1 MKIKSFS
8 TKIFVLIFYFFV
20 LFLPSLLFAQDYK
33 NIFASPMKI
42 PLYSTGNFAELRG
55 SHFHSGLDIRTY
67 GKTGYSVYA
76 PEDGYVSR
84 IKVQAYGGG
93 KNLYITHQN
102 GYTTVYMHLERYCGE
117 IEQWV
122 KNHQYA
128 NQVYEFDYTFSNPKI
143 YIKQGDTIAISGESG
158 SVAGP
163 HLHFEVR
170 NSKTENPINPLRF
183 LDMEDTIPPFIESL
197 AITPMKNASVN
208 NSANTYTWQINK
220 DNNFNDSIPSFDTI
234 DCLGNIYFSILAFD
248 PSKNSS
254 MRNGVLSS
262 ELYIN
267 NNKIFSH
274 KVNEFSFANYGY
286 VDAVINYP
294 LYIKTG
300 KRYLSSR
307 LLENGKLPYDNY
319 VNNGILNVKKDSIYK
334 IEWKLSDIKN
344 NKSNYVFFVRGY
356 EKNNAIRNN
365 TLKPR
370 VMHIDYN
377 ENSTYKASDGSLF
390 MFSKN
395 CLYESIDL
403 EHYERKG
410 TYSNVHTLHNVFEPV
425 KKKFTI
431 KIKPY
436 KVDNLIK
443 DKSTIVKINSKGG
456 LSSVGGYYKDG
467 FVETKIGDF
476 GVFAIWIDTT
486 APTIKPINF
495 KPNKKL
501 SDKQQTLKVKIAD
514 NLTGIFSY
522 KGYLNGKWVLMEYD
536 GKNAMLTYFIDETLK
551 EGENTLKIVVTDKN
565 DNSRTE
571 TYKIIK

>member
-1 MKIKSFS
+1 MKKKSLSISFFIGFILVFFS
-8 TKIFVLIFYFFV
+8 YSTLY
-20 LFLPSLLFAQDYK
+20 AQEYK
-33 NIFASPMKI
+33 NIFSSPLKI
-42 PLYSTGNFAELRG
+42 PLYSAGSFAELRG

-67 GKTGYSVYA
+67 GKTGYNVYA

-93 KNLYITHQN
+93 KNLYITHPN

-117 IEQWV
+117 IEKWV
-122 KNHQYA
+122 KQYQYA
-128 NQVYEFDYTFSNPKI
+128 NQVYEFDYTFQKPKI
-143 YIKQGDTIAISGESG
+143 YVTKGDTIALSGESG

-183 LDMEDTIPPFIESL
+183 FDVEDTIPPYIESL
-197 AITPMKNASVN
+197 AITPLKKASVN
-208 NSANTYTWQINK
+208 SSSNTYTWQINK
-220 DNNFNDSIPSFDTI
+220 DKKTTDSIPLFDTI

-254 MRNGVLSS
+254 IRNGVLSS

-267 NNKIFSH
+267 NKKIFSH

-319 VNNGILNVKKDSIYK
+319 VNNGILNVKKDSLYK
-334 IEWKLSDIKN
+334 IEWRLADIKN
-344 NKSNYVFFVRGY
+344 NKTNYVFFVRGF
-356 EKNNAIRNN
+356 EKDNAVRNN

-370 VMHIDYN
+370 VMHIDHN
-377 ENSTYKASDGSLF
+377 ENTTYKASDGSLF
-390 MFSKN
+390 IFSKN

-403 EHYERKG
+403 EHYQRKG
-410 TYSNVHTLHNVFEPV
+410 TYSDVHTLHNIFEPV

-436 KVDNLIK
+436 KVNDLIK
-443 DKSTIVKINSKGG
+443 NKSTIVKINSKGG
-456 LSSVGGYYKDG
+456 FSSVGGIYRDG

-486 APTIKPINF
+486 APNVKPINF

-501 SDKQQTLKVKIAD
+501 SSNQKTLKAKISD
-514 NLTGIFSY
+514 NLTGIYSY
-522 KGYLNGKWVLMEYD
+522 KGYINGKWVLMEYD

-565 DNSRTE
+565 NNTKTE
-571 TYKIIK
+571 TYKIIR

>member
-1 MKIKSFS
+1 MKKKSLSIIFFIGFLLVVFS
-8 TKIFVLIFYFFV
+8 CSTLY
-20 LFLPSLLFAQDYK
+20 AQEYK
-33 NIFASPMKI
+33 NVFSSPLKI
-42 PLYSTGNFAELRG
+42 PLYSAGSFAELRG

-67 GKTGYSVYA
+67 GKTGYNVYA

-93 KNLYITHQN
+93 KNLYITHPN

-117 IEQWV
+117 IEKWV
-122 KNHQYA
+122 KQYQYA
-128 NQVYEFDYTFSNPKI
+128 NQVYEFDYTFQKPKI
-143 YIKQGDTIAISGESG
+143 YVKKGDTIALSGESG

-183 LDMEDTIPPFIESL
+183 FDVEDTIPPYIESL
-197 AITPMKNASVN
+197 AITPLKKASVN
-208 NSANTYTWQINK
+208 SSSNTYTWQINK
-220 DNNFNDSIPSFDTI
+220 DKKTTDSIPLFDTI

-254 MRNGVLSS
+254 IRNGVLSF

-267 NNKIFSH
+267 NKKIFSH

-319 VNNGILNVKKDSIYK
+319 VNNGILNVKKDSLYK
-334 IEWKLSDIKN
+334 IEWRLADIKN
-344 NKSNYVFFVRGY
+344 NKTNYVFFVRGF
-356 EKNNAIRNN
+356 EQDNAIRNN
-365 TLKPR
+365 TLKPS

-377 ENSTYKASDGSLF
+377 ENTTYKASDGSLF

-403 EHYERKG
+403 EHYQRKG
-410 TYSNVHTLHNVFEPV
+410 TYSDVHTLHNIFEPV

-436 KVDNLIK
+436 KVNDLIK
-443 DKSTIVKINSKGG
+443 NKSTIVKINSKGG
-456 LSSVGGYYKDG
+456 FSSVGGIYRDG

-486 APTIKPINF
+486 APDVKPLNF

-501 SDKQQTLKVKIAD
+501 SSNQKTLKAKISD
-514 NLTGIFSY
+514 NLTGIYSY
-522 KGYLNGKWVLMEYD
+522 KGYINGKWVLMEYD

-565 DNSRTE
+565 NNTKTE
-571 TYKIIK
+571 TYTIIR

>member
-1 MKIKSFS
+1 MKKKSLSISFFIGFILVFFS
-8 TKIFVLIFYFFV
+8 YSTLY
-20 LFLPSLLFAQDYK
+20 AQEYK
-33 NIFASPMKI
+33 NIFSSPLKI
-42 PLYSTGNFAELRG
+42 PLYSTGSFAELRG

-67 GKTGYSVYA
+67 GKTGYNVYA

-93 KNLYITHQN
+93 KNLYITHPN

-117 IEQWV
+117 IEKWV
-122 KNHQYA
+122 KQYQYA
-128 NQVYEFDYTFSNPKI
+128 NQVYEFDYTFQKPKI
-143 YIKQGDTIAISGESG
+143 YVTKGDTIALSGESG

-183 LDMEDTIPPFIESL
+183 FDVEDTIPPYIESL
-197 AITPMKNASVN
+197 AITPLKKASVN
-208 NSANTYTWQINK
+208 SSSNTYTWQINK
-220 DNNFNDSIPSFDTI
+220 DKKTTDSIPLFDTI

-254 MRNGVLSS
+254 IRNGVLSF

-267 NNKIFSH
+267 NKKIFSH

-319 VNNGILNVKKDSIYK
+319 VNNGILNVKKDSLYK
-334 IEWKLSDIKN
+334 IEWRLADIKN
-344 NKSNYVFFVRGY
+344 NKTNYVFFVRGF
-356 EKNNAIRNN
+356 EKDNAVRNN

-370 VMHIDYN
+370 VMHIDHN
-377 ENSTYKASDGSLF
+377 ENTTYKASDGSLF
-390 MFSKN
+390 IFSKN

-403 EHYERKG
+403 EHYQRKG
-410 TYSNVHTLHNVFEPV
+410 TYSDVHTLHNIFEPV

-436 KVDNLIK
+436 KVNDLIK

-456 LSSVGGYYKDG
+456 FSSVGGIYRDG

-486 APTIKPINF
+486 APDVKPLNF

-501 SDKQQTLKVKIAD
+501 SSNQKTLKAKISD
-514 NLTGIFSY
+514 NLTGIYSY
-522 KGYLNGKWVLMEYD
+522 KGYINGKWVLMEYD

-565 DNSRTE
+565 NNTKTE
-571 TYKIIK
+571 TYTIIR

>member
-1 MKIKSFS
+1 MKKKSLSISFFIGFILVFFS
-8 TKIFVLIFYFFV
+8 YSTLY
-20 LFLPSLLFAQDYK
+20 AQEYK
-33 NIFASPMKI
+33 NIFSSPLKI
-42 PLYSTGNFAELRG
+42 PLYSAGSFAELRG

-67 GKTGYSVYA
+67 GKTGYNVYA

-93 KNLYITHQN
+93 KNLYITHPN

-117 IEQWV
+117 IEKWV
-122 KNHQYA
+122 KQYQYA
-128 NQVYEFDYTFSNPKI
+128 NQVYEFDYTFQKTKI
-143 YIKQGDTIAISGESG
+143 YVKKGDTIALSGESG

-183 LDMEDTIPPFIESL
+183 FDVEDTIPPYIESL
-197 AITPMKNASVN
+197 AITPLKKASVN
-208 NSANTYTWQINK
+208 SSSNTYTWQINK
-220 DNNFNDSIPSFDTI
+220 DKKTTDSIPLFDTI

-254 MRNGVLSS
+254 IRNGVLSS

-267 NNKIFSH
+267 NKKIFSH

-319 VNNGILNVKKDSIYK
+319 VNNGILNVKKDSLYK
-334 IEWKLSDIKN
+334 IEWRLADIKN
-344 NKSNYVFFVRGY
+344 NKTNYVFFVRGF
-356 EKNNAIRNN
+356 EKDNAVRNN

-370 VMHIDYN
+370 VMHIDHN
-377 ENSTYKASDGSLF
+377 ENTTYKASDGSLF
-390 MFSKN
+390 IFSKN

-403 EHYERKG
+403 EHYQRKG
-410 TYSNVHTLHNVFEPV
+410 TYSDVHTLHNIFEPV

-436 KVDNLIK
+436 KVNDLIK
-443 DKSTIVKINSKGG
+443 NKSTIVKINSKGG
-456 LSSVGGYYKDG
+456 FSSVGGIYRDG

-486 APTIKPINF
+486 APNVKPINF

-501 SDKQQTLKVKIAD
+501 SSNQKTLKAKISD
-514 NLTGIFSY
+514 NLTGIYSY
-522 KGYLNGKWVLMEYD
+522 KGYINGKWVLMEYD

-565 DNSRTE
+565 NNTKTE
-571 TYKIIK
+571 TYTIIR

>member
-1 MKIKSFS
+1 MKKKSLSISFFIGFILVFFS
-8 TKIFVLIFYFFV
+8 YSTLY
-20 LFLPSLLFAQDYK
+20 AQEYK
-33 NIFASPMKI
+33 NIFSSPLKI
-42 PLYSTGNFAELRG
+42 PLYSAGSFAELRG

-67 GKTGYSVYA
+67 GKTGYNVYA

-93 KNLYITHQN
+93 KNLYITHPN

-117 IEQWV
+117 IEKWV
-122 KNHQYA
+122 KQYQYA
-128 NQVYEFDYTFSNPKI
+128 NQVYEFDYTFQKPKI
-143 YIKQGDTIAISGESG
+143 YVKKGDTIALSGESG

-183 LDMEDTIPPFIESL
+183 FDVEDTIPPYIESL
-197 AITPMKNASVN
+197 AITPLKKASVN
-208 NSANTYTWQINK
+208 SSSNTYTWQINK
-220 DNNFNDSIPSFDTI
+220 DKKTTDSIPLFDTI

-254 MRNGVLSS
+254 IRNGVLSF

-267 NNKIFSH
+267 NKKIFSH

-319 VNNGILNVKKDSIYK
+319 VNNGILNVKKDSLYK
-334 IEWKLSDIKN
+334 IEWRLADIKN
-344 NKSNYVFFVRGY
+344 NKTNYVFFVRGF
-356 EKNNAIRNN
+356 EKDNAVRNN

-377 ENSTYKASDGSLF
+377 ENTTYKASDGSLF

-403 EHYERKG
+403 EHYQRKG
-410 TYSNVHTLHNVFEPV
+410 TYSDVHTLHNIFEPV

-436 KVDNLIK
+436 KVNDLIK

-456 LSSVGGYYKDG
+456 FSSVGGIYRDG

-486 APTIKPINF
+486 APDVKPLNF

-501 SDKQQTLKVKIAD
+501 SSNQKTLKAKISD
-514 NLTGIFSY
+514 NLTGIYSY
-522 KGYLNGKWVLMEYD
+522 KGYINGKWVLMEYD

-565 DNSRTE
+565 NNTKTE
-571 TYKIIK
+571 TYKIIR

>member
-1 MKIKSFS
+1 MKKKSLSISFFIGFILVFFS
-8 TKIFVLIFYFFV
+8 YSTLY
-20 LFLPSLLFAQDYK
+20 AQEYK
-33 NIFASPMKI
+33 NIFSSPLKI
-42 PLYSTGNFAELRG
+42 PLYSAGSFAELRG

-67 GKTGYSVYA
+67 GKTGYNVYA

-93 KNLYITHQN
+93 KNLYITHPN

-117 IEQWV
+117 IEKWV
-122 KNHQYA
+122 KQYQYA
-128 NQVYEFDYTFSNPKI
+128 NQVYEFDYTFQKPKI
-143 YIKQGDTIAISGESG
+143 YVTKGDTIALSGESG

-183 LDMEDTIPPFIESL
+183 FDVEDTIPPYIESL
-197 AITPMKNASVN
+197 AITPLKKASVN
-208 NSANTYTWQINK
+208 SSSNTYTWQINK
-220 DNNFNDSIPSFDTI
+220 DKKTTDSIPLFDTI

-254 MRNGVLSS
+254 IRNGVLSF

-267 NNKIFSH
+267 NKKIFSH

-286 VDAVINYP
+286 VDAIINYP

-319 VNNGILNVKKDSIYK
+319 VNNGILNVKKDSLYK
-334 IEWKLSDIKN
+334 IEWRLADIKN
-344 NKSNYVFFVRGY
+344 NKTNYVFFVRGF
-356 EKNNAIRNN
+356 EQDNAIRNN

-377 ENSTYKASDGSLF
+377 ENTTYKASDGSLF

-403 EHYERKG
+403 EHYQRKG
-410 TYSNVHTLHNVFEPV
+410 TYSDVHTLHNIFEPV

-436 KVDNLIK
+436 KVNDLIK
-443 DKSTIVKINSKGG
+443 NKCTIVKINSKGG
-456 LSSVGGYYKDG
+456 FSSVGGIYRDG

-486 APTIKPINF
+486 APNVKPINF

-501 SDKQQTLKVKIAD
+501 SSNQKTLKAKISD
-514 NLTGIFSY
+514 NLTGIYSY
-522 KGYLNGKWVLMEYD
+522 KGYINGKWVLMEYD

-565 DNSRTE
+565 NNTKTE
-571 TYKIIK
+571 TYKIIR

>member
-1 MKIKSFS
+1 MKKKSLSISFFIGFILVFFS
-8 TKIFVLIFYFFV
+8 YSTLY
-20 LFLPSLLFAQDYK
+20 AQEYK
-33 NIFASPMKI
+33 NIFSSPLKI
-42 PLYSTGNFAELRG
+42 PLYSAGSFAELRG

-67 GKTGYSVYA
+67 GKTGYNVYA

-93 KNLYITHQN
+93 KNLYITHPN

-117 IEQWV
+117 IEKWV
-122 KNHQYA
+122 KQYQYA
-128 NQVYEFDYTFSNPKI
+128 NQVYEFDYTFQKPKI
-143 YIKQGDTIAISGESG
+143 YVKKGDTIALSGESG

-183 LDMEDTIPPFIESL
+183 FDVEDTIPPYIESL
-197 AITPMKNASVN
+197 AITPLKKASVN
-208 NSANTYTWQINK
+208 SSSNTYTWQINK
-220 DNNFNDSIPSFDTI
+220 DKKTTDSIPLFDTI

-254 MRNGVLSS
+254 IRNGVLSF

-267 NNKIFSH
+267 NKKIFSH

-319 VNNGILNVKKDSIYK
+319 VNNGILNVKKDSLYK
-334 IEWKLSDIKN
+334 IEWRLADIKN
-344 NKSNYVFFVRGY
+344 NKTNYVFFVRGF
-356 EKNNAIRNN
+356 EKDNAVRNN

-370 VMHIDYN
+370 VMHIDHN
-377 ENSTYKASDGSLF
+377 ENTTYKASDGSLF

-403 EHYERKG
+403 EHYQRKG
-410 TYSNVHTLHNVFEPV
+410 TYSDVHTLHNIFEPV

-436 KVDNLIK
+436 KVNDLIK

-456 LSSVGGYYKDG
+456 FSSVGGIYRDG

-486 APTIKPINF
+486 APNVKPINF

-501 SDKQQTLKVKIAD
+501 SSNQKTLKAKISD
-514 NLTGIFSY
+514 NLTGIYSY
-522 KGYLNGKWVLMEYD
+522 KGYINGKWVLMEYD

-565 DNSRTE
+565 NNTKTE
-571 TYKIIK
+571 TYTIIR

>member
-1 MKIKSFS
+1 MKKKSLSISFFIGFILVFFS
-8 TKIFVLIFYFFV
+8 YSTLY
-20 LFLPSLLFAQDYK
+20 AQEYK
-33 NIFASPMKI
+33 NIFSSPLKI
-42 PLYSTGNFAELRG
+42 PLYSAGSFAELRG

-67 GKTGYSVYA
+67 GKTGYNVYA

-93 KNLYITHQN
+93 KNLYITHPN

-117 IEQWV
+117 IEKWV
-122 KNHQYA
+122 KQYQYA
-128 NQVYEFDYTFSNPKI
+128 NQVYEFDYTFQKPKI
-143 YIKQGDTIAISGESG
+143 YVKKGDTIALSGESG

-183 LDMEDTIPPFIESL
+183 FDVEDTIPPYIESL
-197 AITPMKNASVN
+197 AITPLKKASVN
-208 NSANTYTWQINK
+208 SSSNTYTWQINK
-220 DNNFNDSIPSFDTI
+220 DKKTTDSIPLFDTI

-254 MRNGVLSS
+254 IRNGVLSF

-267 NNKIFSH
+267 NKKIFSH

-319 VNNGILNVKKDSIYK
+319 VNNGILNVKKDSLYK
-334 IEWKLSDIKN
+334 IEWRLADIKN
-344 NKSNYVFFVRGY
+344 NKTNYVFFVRGF
-356 EKNNAIRNN
+356 EKDNAVRNN

-370 VMHIDYN
+370 VMHIDHN
-377 ENSTYKASDGSLF
+377 ENTTYKASDGSLF

-403 EHYERKG
+403 EHYQRKG
-410 TYSNVHTLHNVFEPV
+410 TYSDVHTLHNIFEPV

-436 KVDNLIK
+436 KVNDLIK

-456 LSSVGGYYKDG
+456 FSSVGGIYRDG

-486 APTIKPINF
+486 APDVKPLNF

-501 SDKQQTLKVKIAD
+501 SSNQKTLKAKISD
-514 NLTGIFSY
+514 NLTGIYSY
-522 KGYLNGKWVLMEYD
+522 KGYINGKWVLMEYD

-565 DNSRTE
+565 NNTKTE
-571 TYKIIK
+571 TYKIIR

>member
-1 MKIKSFS
+1 MKKKSLSISFFIGFILVFFS
-8 TKIFVLIFYFFV
+8 YSTLY
-20 LFLPSLLFAQDYK
+20 AQEYK
-33 NIFASPMKI
+33 NIFSSPLKI
-42 PLYSTGNFAELRG
+42 PLYSAGSFAELRG

-67 GKTGYSVYA
+67 GKTGYNVYA

-93 KNLYITHQN
+93 KNLYITHPN

-117 IEQWV
+117 IEKWV
-122 KNHQYA
+122 KQYQYA
-128 NQVYEFDYTFSNPKI
+128 NQVYEFDYTFQKPKI
-143 YIKQGDTIAISGESG
+143 YVTKGDTIALSGESG

-183 LDMEDTIPPFIESL
+183 LDVEDTIPPYIESL
-197 AITPMKNASVN
+197 AITPLKKASVN
-208 NSANTYTWQINK
+208 SSSNTYTWQINK
-220 DNNFNDSIPSFDTI
+220 DKKTTDSIPLFDTI
-234 DCLGNIYFSILAFD
+234 NCLGNIYFSILAFD

-254 MRNGVLSS
+254 MRNGVLSF

-267 NNKIFSH
+267 NKKIFSH

-319 VNNGILNVKKDSIYK
+319 VNNGILNVKKDSLYK
-334 IEWKLSDIKN
+334 IEWRLADIKN
-344 NKSNYVFFVRGY
+344 NKSNYVFFVRGF
-356 EKNNAIRNN
+356 EQDNAIRNN

-377 ENSTYKASDGSLF
+377 ENTTYKASDGSLF

-403 EHYERKG
+403 EHYQRKG
-410 TYSNVHTLHNVFEPV
+410 TYSDVHTLHNIFEPV

-436 KVDNLIK
+436 KVNDLIK
-443 DKSTIVKINSKGG
+443 NKSTIVKINSKGG
-456 LSSVGGYYKDG
+456 FSSVGGIYRDG

-486 APTIKPINF
+486 APNVKPINF

-501 SDKQQTLKVKIAD
+501 SSNQKTLKAKISD
-514 NLTGIFSY
+514 NLTGIYSY
-522 KGYLNGKWVLMEYD
+522 KGYINGKWVLMEYD

-565 DNSRTE
+565 NNTKTE
-571 TYKIIK
+571 TYTIIR

>member
-1 MKIKSFS
+1 MKKKSLSIIFFIGFILVFFS
-8 TKIFVLIFYFFV
+8 CSTLY
-20 LFLPSLLFAQDYK
+20 AQEYK
-33 NIFASPMKI
+33 NIFASPLKI
-42 PLYSTGNFAELRG
+42 PLYSTGSFAELRG

-67 GKTGYSVYA
+67 GKTGYNVYA

-93 KNLYITHQN
+93 KNLYITHPN

-117 IEQWV
+117 IEKWV
-122 KNHQYA
+122 KQHQYA
-128 NQVYEFDYTFSNPKI
+128 NQVYEFDYTFQKPKI
-143 YIKQGDTIAISGESG
+143 YVKKGDTIALSGESG

-183 LDMEDTIPPFIESL
+183 FDVEDTIPPYIESL
-197 AITPMKNASVN
+197 AITPLKKASVN
-208 NSANTYTWQINK
+208 SSSNTYTWQINK
-220 DNNFNDSIPSFDTI
+220 DKKTTDSIPLFDTI

-254 MRNGVLSS
+254 MRNGVLSF

-267 NNKIFSH
+267 NKKIFSH

-319 VNNGILNVKKDSIYK
+319 VNNGILNVKKDSLYK
-334 IEWKLSDIKN
+334 IEWRLADIKN
-344 NKSNYVFFVRGY
+344 NKTNYVFFVRGF
-356 EKNNAIRNN
+356 EKENAVRNN

-370 VMHIDYN
+370 VMHIDHN
-377 ENSTYKASDGSLF
+377 ENTTYKASDGSLF

-403 EHYERKG
+403 EHYQRKG
-410 TYSNVHTLHNVFEPV
+410 TYSDVHTLHNIFEPV

-436 KVDNLIK
+436 KVNDLIK
-443 DKSTIVKINSKGG
+443 NKSTIVKINSKGG
-456 LSSVGGYYKDG
+456 FSSVGGVYRDG

-486 APTIKPINF
+486 APNVKPINF

-501 SDKQQTLKVKIAD
+501 SSNQKTLKAKISD
-514 NLTGIFSY
+514 NLTGIYSY
-522 KGYLNGKWVLMEYD
+522 KGYINGKWVLMEYD

-565 DNSRTE
+565 NNTKTE
-571 TYKIIK
+571 TYTIIR